1 VQERYDEAVEAVG
14 ERKKL
19 EEVGCGQMGKDGE
32 EDLPVL
38 ELACLSVG
46 NRGQTSFGRE
56 EIVVEAIL
64 LSLMSSCS
72 GEGL

>member
-1 VQERYDEAVEAVG
+1 MQEGYDEAVVAVG
-14 ERKKL
+14 ERKKV

-32 EDLPVL
+32 EDLSVL
-38 ELACLSVG
+38 ELECLLVG
-46 NRGQTSFGRE
+46 NRGHTSFGRE
-56 EIVVEAIL
+56 EIVVEAML